1 MKMNLPDI
9 QINKILYA
17 TDLSPNA
24 YHAFGYAVSMAT
36 RYDAELSMIHVI
48 EDIPDLDDKVV
59 GYISKQKWEE
69 IKGQHEAEARS
80 SLTGKLV
87 QNRGPIADL
96 LGQLSRDARKGQ
108 AERALKSG
116 EMLVKRGNPVEKILE
131 QINANDYDLIIMG
144 THGHGAFAD
153 AMMGSTSRRVLRRC
167 LKPVLVVRLPE

>member
-1 MKMNLPDI
+1 MKMTLPDI
-9 QINKILYA
+9 QIKKILYA

-24 YHAFGYAVSMAT
+24 YHAFGYAVSLAT

-48 EDIPDLDDKVV
+48 EDIPDFDDKVV
-59 GYISKQKWEE
+59 GYISKQQWDE
-69 IKGQHEAEARS
+69 IKGQHETEARS

-87 QNRGPIADL
+87 RNRGPIADL
-96 LGQLSRDARKGQ
+96 LGQLSRDVKEGQ
-108 AERALKSG
+108 PDRAFKTG

-131 QINANDYDLIIMG
+131 QIGEGDYDLIVMG

-167 LKPVLVVRLPE
+167 LKPVMVVRLPE